1 MESGHIEAPDLT
13 RLGPFYEGRTQ
24 DFTEAFGRLETA
36 SRGDIAG
43 FESRGSAEEGSEL
56 VPVHSENVDSERAS
70 SRERAVS
77 PLTPGDVAYSV
88 LSEYLLR
95 HDWEAVRS
103 LADAFSRSM
112 DARIGPSSA
121 SDHEVRHAIGQFFE
135 DHPRLEESES
145 DSE

>member
-1 MESGHIEAPDLT
+1 MKFGHIEAPDLT
-13 RLGPFYEGRTQ
+13 RLGPFYEDRTQ
-24 DFTEAFGRLETA
+24 DFTEAFGRLESA

-43 FESRGSAEEGSEL
+43 FESYGSAEEGDEL
-56 VPVHSENVDSERAS
+56 VPVHSENVNSKQAS
-70 SRERAVS
+70 SRERAVP

-95 HDWEAVRS
+95 HDWEAIRS
-103 LADAFSRSM
+103 LADAFSQSM

-121 SDHEVRHAIGQFFE
+121 SDHEVRHSIVQFFE

-145 DSE
+145 E